1 MLTLR
6 VDKIL
11 CVSTLPFNVTV
22 SSMIYLFMVRAGVSG
37 VLPFKRQIIN
47 RASFLVIF
55 AYYHA

>member
-1 MLTLR
+1 MIKLILMLTLR

-37 VLPFKRQIIN
+37 G
-47 RASFLVIF
+47 F
-55 AYYHA
+55 AF